1 LSVVTRKTHLGIFV
15 ERNAHA
21 VIERIDV
28 PVAIYEKI
36 QTDPFS
42 FVAAETLSTVEVFSH
57 WHLVIVAFATM
68 TLIFIGQ
75 FSSDVLRAHVFPSS
89 FTWPG

>member
-1 LSVVTRKTHLGIFV
+1 MTIQ
-15 ERNAHA
+15 
-21 VIERIDV
+21 RIDV
-28 PVAIYEKI
+28 PIAIYAKI

-42 FVAAETLSTVEVFSH
+42 LVAAESLSTVDVFSH
-57 WHLVIVAFATM
+57 WHLALVAFATM

-75 FSSDVLRAHVFPSS
+75 FSSDVLRAHVLPSS